1 MMKAT
6 FATCDA
12 HNKSQSD
19 GTKFAN
25 AYQAD
30 DIGGEVA
37 DLTGRETAA
46 HALGHF

>member
-12 HNKSQSD
+12 HNKSQT
-19 GTKFAN
+19 GGNKFAN
-25 AYQAD
+25 TYQAD
-30 DIGGEVA
+30 DICGKVT